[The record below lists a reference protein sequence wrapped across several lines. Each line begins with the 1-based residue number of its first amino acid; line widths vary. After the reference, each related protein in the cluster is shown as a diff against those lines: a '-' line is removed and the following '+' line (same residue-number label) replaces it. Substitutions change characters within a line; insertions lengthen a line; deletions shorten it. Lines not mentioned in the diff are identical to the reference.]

1 VQNGDPAD
9 NQSGASTRHFE
20 RSHKM
25 NISDVMIHINE
36 SLNVEARTSLEEA
49 MRQIEGVVAP
59 RFSPGKEH
67 LLVVA
72 YNPEETST
80 AALLE
85 KARAAG
91 YTAQLIGA

>member
-1 VQNGDPAD
+1 
-9 NQSGASTRHFE
+9 
-20 RSHKM
+20 M

-36 SLNVEARTSLEEA
+36 SLSKEARASFEEEL
-49 MRQIEGVVAP
+49 RQIEGVVAP

-67 LLVVA
+67 LIMVA
-72 YNPEETST
+72 FDPERTNS
-80 AALLE
+80 AILLQ